1 MKKYGHPASPDD
13 FAAQARF
20 FLSDEF
26 HRTLLEGQQTGL
38 AYYLLAVAE
47 AYAATVSGTAGSDQ

>member
-1 MKKYGHPASPDD
+1 MTKHGHPADLAD

-20 FLSDEF
+20 FLSDDF

-38 AYYLLAVAE
+38 AYYLLAAAE
-47 AYAATVSGTAGSDQ
+47 AYAAT